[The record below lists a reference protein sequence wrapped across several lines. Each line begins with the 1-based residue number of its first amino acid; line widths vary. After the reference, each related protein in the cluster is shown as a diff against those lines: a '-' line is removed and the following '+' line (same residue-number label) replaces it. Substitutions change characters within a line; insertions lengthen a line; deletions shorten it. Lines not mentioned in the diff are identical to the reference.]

1 MRHMWCARRP
11 NGLWVSLQASGRGT
25 LRTQL
30 VGTNFGTDGR
40 LPIDCTCPINDF
52 PATSGGLKAMRLGQ
66 HICARAFG
74 LLAILGLA
82 LMANIN
88 LGMAQPAPT
97 DVNEES
103 STTDEELPFE
113 DVDFDHNDIE
123 QGDLTEDEL
132 VDEGEKT
139 SNQSDELDTDIGK
152 SKVIKRICKGG
163 QCGRVKAGEMTFM
176 IELHTEQP
184 VDLPTN
190 AGATT
195 MALTRHVCGGALI
208 APEWVITAAHCLHL
222 KVNWNP
228 SKKKDY
234 ITKYY
239 RVRFGAN
246 DLLNVEK
253 SFQIKDYF
261 IHQYNPNYIYKNDI
275 ALIQLHPNAKD
286 LEWRKRNAI
295 PLPSPKFQLAPG
307 AQVTS
312 AGWGRTENSSQF
324 NATRHNLQSTLE
336 VISNERCYAEFKKRL
351 TIPFTRSELPDTV
364 VCAQSSDS
372 QHCAGDSGSPLITTG
387 ANPLLVGIISWTNKG
402 CALRGDPGAY
412 TRTSSYLKWIWKFIP
427 ALNKDIQPRGQ

>member
-1 MRHMWCARRP
+1 MI
-11 NGLWVSLQASGRGT
+11 GLHNWVSEHTIYWCVS
-25 LRTQL
+25 
-30 VGTNFGTDGR
+30 GTDGQPH
-40 LPIDCTCPINDF
+40 LDGTCPIDEF
-52 PATSGGLKAMRLGQ
+52 PAKSGVLKTMLLGQ
-66 HICARAFG
+66 KTCARAVGLLTIFG
-74 LLAILGLA
+74 LTLVL
-82 LMANIN
+82 NIS
-88 LGMAQPAPT
+88 LGMAQPAPP
-97 DVNEES
+97 DVNGEPSATEEES
-103 STTDEELPFE
+103 LFQDVSLDPYDVEQDDTTEEEFVDEDETTSNSTDEPEA
-113 DVDFDHNDIE
+113 DVVKPRKKPRRAIRKC
-123 QGDLTEDEL
+123 T
-132 VDEGEKT
+132 
-139 SNQSDELDTDIGK
+139 
-152 SKVIKRICKGG
+152 GG
-163 QCGRVKAGEMTFM
+163 PCGRVGPGEMPFM
-176 IELHTEQP
+176 IEIHTEQP
-184 VDLPTN
+184 IDLPAN
-190 AGATT
+190 ADAITI
-195 MALTRHVCGGALI
+195 ALKRHVCGGALI

-239 RVRFGAN
+239 TVRFGAN
-246 DLLNVEK
+246 DLLNPEK
-253 SFQIKDYF
+253 SFRIKDYF
-261 IHQYNPNYIYKNDI
+261 VHRYNPNYIYKNDI

-307 AQVTS
+307 TQVTS

-364 VCAQSSDS
+364 VCAQSPDS

-412 TRTSSYLKWIWKFIP
+412 TRTGSYLKWIWKFIP
-427 ALNKDIQPRGQ
+427 ALNKDIQPRGR